1 MNKGNIKKYLYELFL
16 KMELYYV
23 VLDELYLFLCIMN
36 VLINN
41 LMRERV
47 EWDKKKNLNKKRVY

>member
-1 MNKGNIKKYLYELFL
+1 MNKGNTKKYSYESLL
-16 KMELYYV
+16 KMELHHV
-23 VLDELYLFLCIMN
+23 VLDEPYSLLCIMN

-47 EWDKKKNLNKKRVY
+47 EWDKKKNLNKKRAH